1 MSRTIR
7 FHKFGAAEV
16 LKCEE
21 HEVAAPAPGEVQVRV
36 EAIAISWYDV
46 LWRQNLAPTQARL
59 PAGIGHEMA
68 GIVTAV
74 GAGVD
79 DLSVG
84 DKVASFPAQ
93 SANDY
98 PTYGE
103 LILMPRSAL
112 TRYPDILTPVQACTH
127 YTPLLIAY
135 FAYVDLARVKP
146 GQSVLI
152 TDASHCAGP
161 SFVQLGKALG
171 AKVIAATK
179 ESEERNYLLGLGAD
193 HVIVTEEQDLLMQIN
208 KMSDKPM
215 RNTEVLVAGSNSEAR
230 LTAVEMESSAGESRA
245 KISIA
250 RAVGSILRPVRTNKG
265 SSNRLRR
272 RERAALI
279 AGCPRKSFSA
289 ARVTLRS
296 CIKVSKTISKF
307 RSTRRKSLR
316 FIWQDSLKGQRVVR
330 TDLTGKVDKSSL
342 SRLPFW
348 DRSHHFRGFQP

>member
-7 FHKFGAAEV
+7 FHKFGPAEV

-21 HEVAAPAPGEVQVRV
+21 HAVAEPAPGEVQVRV
-36 EAIAISWYDV
+36 EAIGISWYDV
-46 LWRQNLAPTQARL
+46 LWRQNLAPSPARL

-74 GAGVD
+74 GAGVE
-79 DLSVG
+79 DLAVG

-98 PTYGE
+98 PTYGD

-112 TRYPDILTPVQACTH
+112 TRYPDILTPVQASTH

-135 FAYVDLARVKP
+135 FAYVDLARIKP

-179 ESEERNYLLGLGAD
+179 ESEEREYLRGLGAD
-193 HVIVTEEQDLLMQIN
+193 HVIVTEEQDLLMQVNKITDSRGVDAVFDGLGGPQMSVLGDVLAPRGSLVLYGLQGGNQTRLPACACFQKNIQFFVHCIGNFTGKPELGIDQDVEAIQRALREIN
-208 KMSDKPM
+208 Q
-215 RNTEVLVAGSNSEAR
+215 
-230 LTAVEMESSAGESRA
+230 LTADRVLLPLDVKVFSFDKFVEAHRYMDDCPCRGR
-245 KISIA
+245 
-250 RAVGSILRPVRTNKG
+250 V
-265 SSNRLRR
+265 
-272 RERAALI
+272 ALEL
-279 AGCPRKSFSA
+279 G
-289 ARVTLRS
+289 
-296 CIKVSKTISKF
+296 
-307 RSTRRKSLR
+307 
-316 FIWQDSLKGQRVVR
+316 
-330 TDLTGKVDKSSL
+330 
-342 SRLPFW
+342 
-348 DRSHHFRGFQP
+348 